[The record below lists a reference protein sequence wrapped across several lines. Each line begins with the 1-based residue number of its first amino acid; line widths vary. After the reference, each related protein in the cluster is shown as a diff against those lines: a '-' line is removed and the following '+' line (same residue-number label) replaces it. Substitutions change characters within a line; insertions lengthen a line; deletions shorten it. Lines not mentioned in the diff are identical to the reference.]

1 MMRKWTTRYSLAA
14 VILAVVVI
22 SISLFANPSFVQNA
36 SAKSSFAVLLTDPPT
51 VPAGTTQLNLTYS
64 DISLHVTYAD
74 NTTEWLSVGTSG
86 TINSFALVNMS
97 QTIAS
102 TTIPTGSTVDK
113 IQFTL
118 ANVEA
123 LINGTTYN
131 VSTLSN
137 TLVLSVGNS
146 RINQTLSGVL
156 IDFNPTLLQ
165 IQSSDADGNP
175 VAYYVLVPSATASIV
190 NSLDSAQIKVGTIV
204 HLGDDNRARM
214 TGVVEDFS
222 QNLSIEAATLQVNGD
237 TTSLSVTL
245 KNNGDLTFRVFGLM
259 LQGEL
264 NTPQGA
270 SIQQEMPNQ
279 QFGFGDNRSIDSIP
293 FQINDS
299 SLTPLFNVN
308 PMMHPMNPQRLPF
321 SASTAP
327 GLNMP
332 TRMTPPASDFN
343 FTQFGSQD
351 MQRSQRIQPPMQP
364 MNPQNT
370 EFNQSFAPHEG
381 TAPMAPPMGM
391 RDDRDGTAQSSYLA
405 LQPGQEVTLT
415 FTGTISIPI
424 GSITG
429 SISPIVGNNYTIR
442 LMGEGF
448 QTFTV
453 TATA

>member
-270 SIQQEMPNQ
+270 SIQQQMPNQ
-279 QFGFGDNRSIDSIP
+279 PFSFSDNRSIDLIP
-293 FQINDS
+293 FQINGS

-308 PMMHPMNPQRLPF
+308 SMMHPMNPQRFPF
-321 SASTAP
+321 GFPNAQDLNGTSRMAP
-327 GLNMP
+327 SG
-332 TRMTPPASDFN
+332 SDFN
-343 FTQFGSQD
+343 FTQFGRQG
-351 MQRSQRIQPPMQP
+351 MQRGLGMQSPTHP
-364 MNPQNT
+364 MNPRNG
-370 EFNQSFAPHEG
+370 EFNQSFAPHQG
-381 TAPMAPPMGM
+381 TAPMLPPNGI
-391 RDDRDGTAQSSYLA
+391 RDDRDGTAQASYLA
-405 LQPGQEVTLT
+405 LQPHQEVTLT

-424 GSITG
+424 GSDTG
-429 SISPIVGNNYTIR
+429 SISLLAGNNYTIR

>member
-14 VILAVVVI
+14 VILAVVII
-22 SISLFANPSFVQNA
+22 SVSLLANPSFVQNA
-36 SAKSSFAVLLTDPPT
+36 SAYSSFAVLLTDPPV
-51 VPAGTTQLNLTYS
+51 VPAGTTELNLTYS
-64 DISLHVTYAD
+64 DISLHVTYSD
-74 NTTEWLSVGTSG
+74 NTTEWLSLGTSG

-118 ANVEA
+118 ANVQAEF
-123 LINGTTYN
+123 NGTTYN
-131 VSTLSN
+131 VTTLSN
-137 TLVLSVGNS
+137 TLVLSVANS

-165 IQSSDADGNP
+165 IQSADADGNP
-175 VAYYVLVPSATASIV
+175 VAYYVLVPSATASMV
-190 NSLDSAQIKVGTIV
+190 TSLDRAQVRVGTIV
-204 HLGDDNRARM
+204 HLSDDNRARI

-222 QNLSIEAATLQVNGD
+222 QNLSIESATLQVNGD

-245 KNNGDLTFRVFGLM
+245 KNNGDLTFRIFGLM

-264 NTPQGA
+264 NMPQGTN
-270 SIQQEMPNQ
+270 IQQQMPNQ
-279 QFGFGDNRSIDSIP
+279 QFGFGDNRPIDSIP

-321 SASTAP
+321 SSSTGP
-327 GLNMP
+327 DLTMP
-332 TRMTPPASDFN
+332 TRMRPPVSDFN
-343 FTQFGSQD
+343 FTHFGAPD
-351 MQRSQRIQPPMQP
+351 MQRSPGMQPPMRQ
-364 MNPQNT
+364 MNPRNT
-370 EFNQSFAPHEG
+370 EFNQSFAPREG
-381 TAPMAPPMGM
+381 TAPMHQPMGI
-391 RDDRDGTAQSSYLA
+391 RDDRDGTAQASYLA

-415 FTGTISIPI
+415 FTGIIPIPI
-424 GSITG
+424 GSDTG
-429 SISPIVGNNYTIR
+429 SISLIVGNSYTIR

-453 TATA
+453 IATA